1 MAIKLFLKFF
11 FKIPVWF
18 LRLLTFQKSIVINN
32 QILDHQTQAFLA
44 LQSLQIDTFDDPS
57 VFNSPREL
65 REKLIDGLPL
75 SSKPCMPVQ
84 CIDHSLSTEF
94 GSLQIR
100 EYSPSK
106 LSMSTPILYFHG
118 GGYVLGGIE
127 SHDAALQFFSA
138 EMGAKFFSLD
148 YRLAPEN
155 KFPSSLQD
163 ANLAIEWL
171 AEKLDLTVGDISV
184 CGDSAGGHLASSLST
199 FRATNNLELP
209 LSQCLIYPMTDPT
222 CNSKSQNDFSDG
234 FFLSQKAMIWF
245 WGQLMDSSKNL
256 TDPAFNLTVDPN
268 VKLPKT
274 LIITA
279 GFDPL
284 SDEGESYARLLD
296 SSDNEVQQIHYPHL
310 IHGFVNMTAL
320 KAAKDATRDLLKT
333 YKNFLK

>member
-65 REKLIDGLPL
+65 REKLIEGLPL

-100 EYSPSK
+100 EYSPSMF
-106 LSMSTPILYFHG
+106 STSTPILYFHG

-245 WGQLMDSSKNL
+245 WKQLMDSSKNL

-320 KAAKDATRDLLKT
+320 KAAKEATRDLLKA